1 MIQHEARRKEEE
13 AQGLHVMTHVH
24 LLLLLCSSL
33 SSAASASKSLVVSV
47 RSSVL
52 EQLGRETTL
61 PCWLNPPQSAEALEV
76 QWFRNDPLNTPI
88 LLYYNKKMYGI
99 QDASYEGRAL
109 FGLKDAA
116 SGGLAAGDVSLK
128 LLNVGIEDEGDYTC
142 YVSSGQHSDRGSVSL
157 NLTGTGTTPHL
168 SMVWNEENL
177 VNLSCGSE
185 GWYPRPKLQW
195 ADHKQILT
203 PKSLEYSKVSSG
215 LVSVHSWVLVPSS
228 SEVSCSVGLSDVDMK
243 EARVRLEIPPPPDKQ
258 VVQSAPGL
266 VAALVIFILLF
277 LAALALLGWPY
288 IKKRVFQKKGKSEG
302 NQAEE
307 NIKLLPEV
315 EKAALEEAKK
325 HYVDTW
331 TCLKDISILDHTTT
345 MGLYMMTH
353 VHLLLLLCSS
363 LSSAAPA
370 SKSLVVSVR
379 SSVLEQLG
387 RETTLP
393 CWLNPPQSAEALEVR
408 WYRNDRFDT
417 PIILYQNRKMSAN
430 KDASYV
436 DRASFG
442 LKDAA
447 SGGLAAGDVSMKL
460 LNVGIEDEGDY
471 ICYVSSD
478 QGYDRG
484 SVSLKVTETGNTP
497 LLSMVWAEQN
507 LVNLSCGSEGWYPR
521 PKLHWADQKQNLTP
535 KSLEYS
541 KVSSGLVS
549 VHSWV
554 LVPSSSEVS
563 CSVGL
568 SDVDMKEARVR
579 LEIPPP
585 PAKQVVQSAPG
596 LVAVLVIFIL
606 LFLAALALLGWP
618 YIKKRVF
625 QKKGKSEGNQA
636 EGNKKLL
643 QEVTVE
649 PTALEEAKKHQE
661 NMKRLE
667 EVEKAALEEAKKHY
681 VNIELE
687 DKGNPHVTI
696 RAGIIRD
703 KNHPNGKAVTCLTA
717 IRGTPGFTSG
727 DPGTMTIL
735 KKIEQGACNDTGN
748 DEGHKSLNLNFF

>member
-1 MIQHEARRKEEE
+1 
-13 AQGLHVMTHVH
+13 MTHVH

-288 IKKRVFQKKGKSEG
+288 IKKRGTFFQKKGKSEG

-325 HYVDTW
+325 HYV
-331 TCLKDISILDHTTT
+331 
-345 MGLYMMTH
+345 
-353 VHLLLLLCSS
+353 
-363 LSSAAPA
+363 
-370 SKSLVVSVR
+370 
-379 SSVLEQLG
+379 
-387 RETTLP
+387 
-393 CWLNPPQSAEALEVR
+393 
-408 WYRNDRFDT
+408 
-417 PIILYQNRKMSAN
+417 
-430 KDASYV
+430 
-436 DRASFG
+436 
-442 LKDAA
+442 
-447 SGGLAAGDVSMKL
+447 
-460 LNVGIEDEGDY
+460 
-471 ICYVSSD
+471 
-478 QGYDRG
+478 
-484 SVSLKVTETGNTP
+484 
-497 LLSMVWAEQN
+497 
-507 LVNLSCGSEGWYPR
+507 
-521 PKLHWADQKQNLTP
+521 
-535 KSLEYS
+535 
-541 KVSSGLVS
+541 
-549 VHSWV
+549 
-554 LVPSSSEVS
+554 
-563 CSVGL
+563 
-568 SDVDMKEARVR
+568 
-579 LEIPPP
+579 
-585 PAKQVVQSAPG
+585 
-596 LVAVLVIFIL
+596 
-606 LFLAALALLGWP
+606 
-618 YIKKRVF
+618 
-625 QKKGKSEGNQA
+625 
-636 EGNKKLL
+636 
-643 QEVTVE
+643 
-649 PTALEEAKKHQE
+649 
-661 NMKRLE
+661 
-667 EVEKAALEEAKKHY
+667 
-681 VNIELE
+681 NIELE

-696 RAGIIRD
+696 RAGIFRD
-703 KNHPNGKAVTCLTA
+703 KHHPNVTAVTCLTA

-727 DPGTMTIL
+727 QHYWEVSLWHPNLEVKQSWWVGVTKATDFPLQGDAPSSTSNGFWFLSSSPERADSFQLNTEPKVLLPVRSRPRTVGVYLNYDSGELSFFDVEDESVIGSVTAKFQGEVFPFFNPGKCDRATMKII
-735 KKIEQGACNDTGN
+735 KKKEPGECNDTGN
-748 DEGHKSLNLNFF
+748 NDSAQEPES